1 LNSNRSDR
9 GEYVLRA
16 ENKLGEDITSFLVTV
31 TDRPKPPEKIA
42 IKIQLDR
49 TVTLSWSPP
58 EDDGGCKIGTYI
70 IEYFRIGW
78 DVWLKA
84 ATSRQLAITLNDLI
98 TGSEYKFRVK
108 AENPYGVSDPSEESE
123 VVFVPDPSR
132 GITRDSLNIAN
143 AGIGAQKS
151 SQISFR
157 SDKIPTKKLSPLP
170 EIRLN
175 TKIFDD
181 ETINRDMA
189 YGTSSNFLHE
199 TPVSLKEKSQIA
211 NQIQKIKIAK
221 NNVKFKLDSDMDEN
235 QPQNAT
241 EIAKPE
247 QNESKM
253 TSKKTLSD
261 LSKTCDNNVS
271 SNVQNST
278 EFMLV
283 LYDKES
289 NNSTSKF
296 SYP

>member
-1 LNSNRSDR
+1 
-9 GEYVLRA
+9 
-16 ENKLGEDITSFLVTV
+16 VTV

-70 IEYFRIGW
+70 VEYFRIGW

-98 TGSEYKFRVK
+98 AGSQYKFRVK

-143 AGIGAQKS
+143 AGIEAKKS
-151 SQISFR
+151 PISIR
-157 SDKIPTKKLSPLP
+157 SEKIPPKKPSPLP

-175 TKIFDD
+175 TNIFDD

-189 YGTSSNFLHE
+189 YGTASNFSRE
-199 TPVSLKEKSQIA
+199 APVSLKEKSQFGIQ
-211 NQIQKIKIAK
+211 NQKLKTVK
-221 NNVKFKLDSDMDEN
+221 NNVKFKLDSDASEEN
-235 QPQNAT
+235 IQTQT
-241 EIAKPE
+241 STTTQKSE

-253 TSKKTLSD
+253 TSKKTLLD
-261 LSKTCDNNVS
+261 LSKTCDNNVPS
-271 SNVQNST
+271 SVQNST

-296 SYP
+296 SYPLILNSVFPSKLLFCLYFTIQIEIS